1 MQQKS
6 LSSWMVVPLLLISAI
21 ATAAPAR
28 KAPVPRKSGERY
40 YLNIVAVEYEDGVKA
55 QALEKLVRDKFAAQ
69 IAARAPEFM
78 TTLDG
83 APDPKTAPDAFATW
97 ATRKKI
103 RAFDVRIK
111 FVKYSRT
118 LAPIAGS
125 NDQMLSVNVE
135 VQLLGANVP
144 METLGMTG
152 TGTGTVSAQ
161 VGKTVTAKVED
172 DVHAQAID
180 GALAN
185 AFDEATKQLRAFKPT
200 QAPKA
205 PAKPKRAAKTN

>member
-1 MQQKS
+1 MTS
-6 LSSWMVVPLLLISAI
+6 RRLFLLAAAIVPLALLSSSAL
-21 ATAAPAR
+21 AK
-28 KAPVPRKSGERY
+28 KAPKKSGEHY
-40 YLNIVAVEYEDGVKA
+40 YLNLAIVEYEDGVKA

-69 IAARAPEFM
+69 IAARPEFV
-78 TTLDG
+78 TSLEG
-83 APDPKTAPDAFATW
+83 APDPKTDPEGFEKW
-97 ATRKKI
+97 ATKKKI
-103 RAFDVRIK
+103 RAFNVRIK
-111 FVKYSRT
+111 FMKYSRT

-144 METLGMTG
+144 LETLGMTG
-152 TGTGTVSAQ
+152 TGSGTVSAQ
-161 VGKTVTAKVED
+161 VGKTVTAKMDD

-185 AFDEATKQLRAFKPT
+185 AFDEAVRQLRAFKPT

-205 PAKPKRAAKTN
+205 KKK